1 MCRNRCP
8 SHRAEGPTRLEG
20 RWQGGVSL
28 GGGGTAFQR
37 DRNGSRG
44 SVCFHPGER
53 EAQQGGSKGS
63 NRLGPPVSS
72 PEAESLTV
80 GVAGGW
86 QASGARGGELSPG
99 KGSEHVSCAEL
110 VAVNREKREDPREC
124 AKQVHRDPPP
134 FSFDFR
140 V

>member
-8 SHRAEGPTRLEG
+8 SHRAEGPTVQRLEG

-44 SVCFHPGER
+44 GVCFHPGER

-110 VAVNREKREDPREC
+110 VAVNREKREDPKGMRKTG
-124 AKQVHRDPPP
+124 ASGSAPLL
-134 FSFDFR
+134 F
-140 V
+140 